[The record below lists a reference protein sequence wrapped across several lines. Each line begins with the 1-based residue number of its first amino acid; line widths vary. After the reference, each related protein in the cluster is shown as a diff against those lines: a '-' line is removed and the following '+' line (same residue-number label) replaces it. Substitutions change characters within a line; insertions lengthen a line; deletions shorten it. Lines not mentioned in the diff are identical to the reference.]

1 MPDDDVIRVL
11 VVDDHA
17 VVREGLRTFL
27 SLQDGIEVVGEAAD
41 GREAVAAAE
50 RERPDVV
57 VMDLVMPRLD
67 GVQAMRELRARVPRA
82 RVIVLTSFLDDDR
95 LLPAI
100 RAGAAGYL
108 LKNVEP
114 AELAR
119 AVRAADAGEALID
132 PVVAARL
139 VDALADADDH
149 RDEQPLTAREQEVL
163 DLIAR
168 GYANKRIALELGH
181 RREDGQDP
189 RGPRAGQARRGR
201 PHPGGAV
208 RHPGRTAVLGPI
220 TPTAWTRPH
229 LACRACRTP
238 SSLEHHGGWASPSP
252 ARCAIAASASSW
264 TPAAARRSSAPG
276 PVWRAS
282 SRSRATSP
290 TPGTAARSPSPRA
303 TASTCSSTTPAC
315 SARARSRRCATTRS
329 TSCAASTRSTPWPRS
344 RSCRRCG
351 PSWPRARSSSTSPPT
366 RPTEPYAGWGGYG
379 SSKAA
384 LEQWTRIL
392 AAEHPDW
399 RVYAVD
405 PGDMRTQMHQDA
417 FPGEDISDRSP
428 PEVSVPGLLALIE
441 GDLPSGRYR
450 ARELDPVS
458 A

>member
-1 MPDDDVIRVL
+1 MADDDAIRVL

-41 GREAVAAAE
+41 GRDAVAAAE

-168 GYANKRIALELGH
+168 GYANKRIALELGIAEKTVKTH
-181 RREDGQDP
+181 VGHVLAKLGVADRT
-189 RGPRAGQARRGR
+189 QA
-201 PHPGGAV
+201 ALY
-208 RHPGRTAVLGPI
+208 A
-220 TPTAWTRPH
+220 TRV
-229 LACRACRTP
+229 
-238 SSLEHHGGWASPSP
+238 G
-252 ARCAIAASASSW
+252 
-264 TPAAARRSSAPG
+264 RRS
-276 PVWRAS
+276 
-282 SRSRATSP
+282 
-290 TPGTAARSPSPRA
+290 
-303 TASTCSSTTPAC
+303 
-315 SARARSRRCATTRS
+315 
-329 TSCAASTRSTPWPRS
+329 
-344 RSCRRCG
+344 
-351 PSWPRARSSSTSPPT
+351 
-366 RPTEPYAGWGGYG
+366 
-379 SSKAA
+379 
-384 LEQWTRIL
+384 
-392 AAEHPDW
+392 
-399 RVYAVD
+399 
-405 PGDMRTQMHQDA
+405 
-417 FPGEDISDRSP
+417 
-428 PEVSVPGLLALIE
+428 
-441 GDLPSGRYR
+441 
-450 ARELDPVS
+450 
-458 A
+458 